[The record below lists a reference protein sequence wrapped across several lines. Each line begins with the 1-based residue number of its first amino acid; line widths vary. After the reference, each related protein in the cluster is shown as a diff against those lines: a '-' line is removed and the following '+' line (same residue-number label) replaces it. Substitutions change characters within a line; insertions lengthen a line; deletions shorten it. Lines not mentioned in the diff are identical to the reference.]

1 MIKNILCFGDSN
13 TWGLNPQ
20 TGKRFDES
28 IRWSA
33 LLATKLGSAFKVIE
47 AGQPNRTLVNNPPF
61 NGLVSGVSYLKPYL
75 EKYSLDVIIIA
86 LGTNDLKKRFNLA
99 PIQIAQGLDDLISD
113 IENFYGVSNHPKI
126 IVLAPAYVECV
137 GAYKHVYEGSEHKN
151 HSLSKHFKRV
161 ALNKDALFY
170 DLQSVANVSP
180 ADGVHICSEGHRSVA
195 DAVFKIINGNKYL
208 DWHVI

>member
-47 AGQPNRTLVNNPPF
+47 AGQLNRTLVNHPPF

-75 EKYSLDVIIIA
+75 EKYPLDVIIIA
-86 LGTNDLKKRFNLA
+86 LGTNDLKKHFNLA
-99 PIQIAQGLDDLISD
+99 PVQIAQGLDDLIGD
-113 IENFYGVSNHPKI
+113 IKYFYGVSNHPKI

-137 GAYKHVYEGSEHKN
+137 GSYKHVYEGSEHKN
-151 HSLSKHFKRV
+151 HSMSEHFKRI
-161 ALNKDALFY
+161 ALNKAALFF
-170 DLQSVANVSP
+170 DLQSVVSVSLI
-180 ADGVHICSEGHRSVA
+180 DGVHICSKGHSKVA
-195 DAVFKIINGNKYL
+195 DVVFKIMSKDIVL
-208 DWHVI
+208 A